1 MDGLGLEFW
10 NSSGVSMSEL
20 FKCKM
25 LLKTVFVKS
34 SELMRGKLVVNDGKG
49 EEVRSEREINT
60 DGLALRVG

>member
-10 NSSGVSMSEL
+10 NSSGMSMSEI

-34 SELMRGKLVVNDGKG
+34 SELKRGKLVVKEGKG
-49 EEVRSEREINT
+49 EEVRSEREIRM
-60 DGLALRVG
+60 DWH